1 MFIPFLLIQRI
12 KKKKK
17 ETKRLDL
24 FVLKQLLEKI
34 NLRYLIYYFLLSYFQ
49 TNKFNWKFNW

>member
-1 MFIPFLLIQRI
+1 MFIPFLLIQGI
-12 KKKKK
+12 KKKIV
-17 ETKRLDL
+17 